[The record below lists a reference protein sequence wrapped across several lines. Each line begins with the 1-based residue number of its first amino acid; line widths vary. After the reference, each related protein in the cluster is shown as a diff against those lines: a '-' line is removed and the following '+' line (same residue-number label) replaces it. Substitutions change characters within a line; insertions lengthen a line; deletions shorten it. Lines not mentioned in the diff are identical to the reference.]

1 MEKKQRF
8 SLRKYKSGTFS
19 VLIGSVFLMM
29 MMTTTVA
36 ADELTTTSEPTITN
50 HAQQQAQHLTNTEL
64 SSAESQSPDTSQITP
79 KTNREK
85 EQPQGLVSEPTTT
98 ELADTDA
105 ASMANTGPDA
115 TQKSASLPPVNTD
128 VHDWV
133 KTKGAWDKGYKGQG
147 KVVAVIDTGIDPAH
161 QSMRISDVSTA
172 KVKSK
177 EDMLARQKAA
187 GINYGS
193 WINDKVVFAHNYVEN
208 SDNIKE
214 NQFEDFDEDWENF
227 EFDAEPKA
235 IKKTRSIVPNQPRHR
250 KKLLLKQKKQMVH
263 MILTGHKQTMRLNTS
278 HTVCM

>member
-29 MMTTTVA
+29 TTTVA
-36 ADELTTTSEPTITN
+36 ADELSTMSEPTITN
-50 HAQQQAQHLTNTEL
+50 HTQQQAQHLTNTEL
-64 SSAESQSPDTSQITP
+64 SSAESKSQDTSQITP

-85 EQPQGLVSEPTTT
+85 EQPQGLVSEPTT

-105 ASMANTGPDA
+105 APMANTGPDA

-214 NQFEDFDEDWENF
+214 NQFGDFDEDWENF
-227 EFDAEPKA
+227 EFDAEAEPKA
-235 IKKTRSIVPNQPRHR
+235 IKKQQDLSSPINPGTERNCYQNRR
-250 KKLLLKQKKQMVH
+250 NRWF
-263 MILTGHKQTMRLNTS
+263 T
-278 HTVCM
+278 

>member
-19 VLIGSVFLMM
+19 VLIGSVFLV
-29 MMTTTVA
+29 MTTTVA
-36 ADELTTTSEPTITN
+36 ADELSTMSEPTITN

-64 SSAESQSPDTSQITP
+64 SSAESKSQDTSQITP
-79 KTNREK
+79 KINREK
-85 EQPQGLVSEPTTT
+85 EQSQDLVSEPTTT

-128 VHDWV
+128 IHDWV

-177 EDMLARQKAA
+177 EDMLARQKA
-187 GINYGS
+187 
-193 WINDKVVFAHNYVEN
+193 
-208 SDNIKE
+208 
-214 NQFEDFDEDWENF
+214 
-227 EFDAEPKA
+227 
-235 IKKTRSIVPNQPRHR
+235 
-250 KKLLLKQKKQMVH
+250 
-263 MILTGHKQTMRLNTS
+263 
-278 HTVCM
+278 

>member
-19 VLIGSVFLMM
+19 VLVGSVFL

-50 HAQQQAQHLTNTEL
+50 HAQQQAQPLTNTEL
-64 SSAESQSPDTSQITP
+64 SSAESQSPDTSQVTP
-79 KTNREK
+79 ETNREK
-85 EQPQGLVSEPTTT
+85 EQSQDLVSKPTTT

-105 ASMANTGPDA
+105 APMANTGPDA

-214 NQFEDFDEDWENF
+214 NQFGDFDEDWENF
-227 EFDAEPKA
+227 EFDADAEPKA
-235 IKKTRSIVPNQPRHR
+235 IKK
-250 KKLLLKQKKQMVH
+250 
-263 MILTGHKQTMRLNTS
+263 HKIYRPQSTQDPGTERNCYQNRRNRWFT
-278 HTVCM
+278 